1 LLAHAS
7 ASKLYQ
13 QKYKAAQG
21 GQVSFTTLVTWPEPV
36 SSSAEDRRAS
46 QNMLDSEVGWF
57 LDPVFFGDYPGR
69 LARLFDLYGCQH
81 FNSISRVENDPLL
94 TKP

>member
-1 LLAHAS
+1 VLLAHAS

-13 QKYKAAQG
+13 QKYKSAQG

-36 SSSAEDRRAS
+36 SGSSEDRRAA

-57 LDPVFFGDYPGR
+57 LDPVFFGNYPGGWFKGS
-69 LARLFDLYGCQH
+69 LGWVATSDLNFQPTLKM
-81 FNSISRVENDPLL
+81 V
-94 TKP
+94 